1 MAQRAASVQPYP
13 DIPSKKTLKTGD
25 GACRTGTTTYTV
37 GNANPTTAPA
47 INPEYSSVTAEAPV
61 TTTEDSSVTADGPH
75 EAQQRRHG
83 GLPEYTGPLPRRQ
96 REITHVM
103 RVEVAQD
110 QEGAAV
116 GTPAEKN
123 PVQSM
128 AAVMAEMHRADAVN
142 AKVLQ
147 ARAANDA
154 MEEKKTEEAARWAA
168 RATKRRER
176 AHRRRLARKEREQ
189 RHGDGVLVTV
199 GDVMR
204 VTSERDGQSKAA
216 PEEGDLRPG
225 PTPERQVKMPEPSPE
240 LRDAMVWSV
249 RARDALREVEARRGA
264 LTEGF
269 AKLAVVEAERLELLA
284 AGNVVGE
291 NETRDGVARQLIAAA
306 AGLRAIAADDWTDG
320 EETPLHVSRARRR
333 FEKKVQKARAKARRQ
348 QQRHDTLPQYETET
362 FTAMDELRRQ
372 GRDRARKFTREE
384 AEAVELVLPY
394 ATEALRKKQ
403 RQKQRR
409 DYDYHSGSYY
419 QEPVLEERE
428 GHAQPVRVGKLR
440 AARAS
445 TIDLLPT
452 ATMLVR
458 NERKPVKIDTG
469 AQYSV
474 AGQGWSRYGTK
485 LDTVAPVDY
494 MEGFSGVAVK
504 VLGAWRFDFLT
515 QYQQHMQVDALLVAS
530 DTPDFLVGEDWMYA
544 QGVKIDFLASEMKWY
559 ADDEKIVVP
568 FTGIGTSTARGTGA
582 AKVRLLKQAKVV
594 TQTMHHVHLAVEAPD
609 GSVG

>member
-37 GNANPTTAPA
+37 GNANP
-47 INPEYSSVTAEAPV
+47 EYSSVTAEAPV
-61 TTTEDSSVTADGPH
+61 TTTEDSSVTADGPD

-83 GLPEYTGPLPRRQ
+83 GLAEYTGPLPRRQ

-123 PVQSM
+123 PVQLM

-147 ARAANDA
+147 ARAAYDA

-176 AHRRRLARKEREQ
+176 AHRRRLAREEREQ

-216 PEEGDLRPG
+216 LEEGDLGPG

-240 LRDAMVWSV
+240 FRDAMVWSV

-269 AKLAVVEAERLELLA
+269 AK
-284 AGNVVGE
+284 
-291 NETRDGVARQLIAAA
+291 
-306 AGLRAIAADDWTDG
+306 
-320 EETPLHVSRARRR
+320 
-333 FEKKVQKARAKARRQ
+333 
-348 QQRHDTLPQYETET
+348 
-362 FTAMDELRRQ
+362 
-372 GRDRARKFTREE
+372 
-384 AEAVELVLPY
+384 
-394 ATEALRKKQ
+394 
-403 RQKQRR
+403 
-409 DYDYHSGSYY
+409 
-419 QEPVLEERE
+419 
-428 GHAQPVRVGKLR
+428 
-440 AARAS
+440 
-445 TIDLLPT
+445 
-452 ATMLVR
+452 
-458 NERKPVKIDTG
+458 
-469 AQYSV
+469 
-474 AGQGWSRYGTK
+474 
-485 LDTVAPVDY
+485 
-494 MEGFSGVAVK
+494 
-504 VLGAWRFDFLT
+504 
-515 QYQQHMQVDALLVAS
+515 
-530 DTPDFLVGEDWMYA
+530 
-544 QGVKIDFLASEMKWY
+544 
-559 ADDEKIVVP
+559 
-568 FTGIGTSTARGTGA
+568 
-582 AKVRLLKQAKVV
+582 
-594 TQTMHHVHLAVEAPD
+594 
-609 GSVG
+609 

>member
-1 MAQRAASVQPYP
+1 MS
-13 DIPSKKTLKTGD
+13 TGD
-25 GACRTGTTTYTV
+25 GACRTGTTTHTV
-37 GNANPTTAPA
+37 GNANPPTDPA
-47 INPEYSSVTAEAPV
+47 INPEHRSVTTEAPL
-61 TTTEDSSVTADGPH
+61 TTTEDSSFTADGPD
-75 EAQQRRHG
+75 EAQQQRHR
-83 GLPEYTGPLPRRQ
+83 GLAEYTGPLSRRQ
-96 REITHVM
+96 RATTHVM

-110 QEGAAV
+110 KEGTVVDA
-116 GTPAEKN
+116 PAENN
-123 PVQSM
+123 PVQLM
-128 AAVMAEMHRADAVN
+128 AAVMAEMHHADAVN

-176 AHRRRLARKEREQ
+176 SHRRRLARKEREQ
-189 RHGDGVLVTV
+189 QHGDGVLVTV
-199 GDVMR
+199 EDVMSA
-204 VTSERDGQSKAA
+204 TSERDGQSKAA
-216 PEEGDLRPG
+216 PEEGDFGPG

-240 LRDAMVWSV
+240 FRDAMVWSV

-291 NETRDGVARQLIAAA
+291 NETRDGVALQLIAAA

-362 FTAMDELRRQ
+362 LTAMDELRRQ
-372 GRDRARKFTREE
+372 GRDRARKFTRAE

-403 RQKQRR
+403 RQKQLRV
-409 DYDYHSGSYY
+409 YDYHSGSYY
-419 QEPVLEERE
+419 QESVLEEME
-428 GHAQPVRVGKLR
+428 GHAQPVRVGNLR

-474 AGQGWSRYGTK
+474 AG
-485 LDTVAPVDY
+485 
-494 MEGFSGVAVK
+494 
-504 VLGAWRFDFLT
+504 
-515 QYQQHMQVDALLVAS
+515 
-530 DTPDFLVGEDWMYA
+530 
-544 QGVKIDFLASEMKWY
+544 
-559 ADDEKIVVP
+559 
-568 FTGIGTSTARGTGA
+568 
-582 AKVRLLKQAKVV
+582 
-594 TQTMHHVHLAVEAPD
+594 
-609 GSVG
+609 